1 MGGVK
6 TIDMRAHG
14 TQKLWQK
21 SCAYTKQ
28 KHKHMASKTESI
40 AMCKTGHAANKET
53 HKPRSHK
60 TWQTWKHENRTVPY
74 SEKHKLR
81 AIQNKTKQEKSKQ
94 RQQMH
99 MDKGAHGPSEL

>member
-21 SCAYTKQ
+21 PCAYTKQ

-53 HKPRSHK
+53 HSHK
-60 TWQTWKHENRTVPY
+60 TWQIWKHAA

-81 AIQNKTKQEKSKQ
+81 ATQNKTKQEKSKQ